1 MTARVSRL
9 TWCLAALALLT
20 SVNAQESL
28 PTFRSTADAVR
39 VDVSVQRG
47 GRPVAG
53 LTIADFDLFD
63 DGAAQTITNVSYER
77 LPIDVTVA
85 LDVSSSVSGRL
96 LADLRRSIEQLEGRL
111 REGDRLK
118 LIAFNMR
125 VRRILDFTSRG
136 ADTRPALESVAAA
149 GSTALFDTL
158 AVALMSAAAADRRQL
173 ILLFTDGSDTSSI
186 TDPAVLLEVASRTTS
201 TLAFVGPPR
210 SVSRSMPLPPA
221 TMRAQSSSSETPPA
235 GAGIRPL
242 DESSVMA
249 GSGLPA
255 FFARLAGETGG
266 VVVTLPDVRGASL
279 ATTFGR
285 ILDDFRSSYVLHFT
299 PQPTGGKGFRTLR
312 VVVKR
317 EGPFVVRARRGYV
330 R

>member
-9 TWCLAALALLT
+9 TWCPAALALLT

-63 DGAAQTITNVSYER
+63 EGVAQTITSVSYER

-158 AVALMSAAAADRRQL
+158 AVALTSAAPADRRQL
-173 ILLFTDGSDTSSI
+173 IMLFTDGSDTSSI

-210 SVSRSMPLPPA
+210 SASRRMPLPPA
-221 TMRAQSSSSETPPA
+221 TMRAQSSSSETPP
-235 GAGIRPL
+235 AGIRPL

-312 VVVKR
+312 VAVKR